1 MLLYFTKI
9 LVGIK
14 KKKFFFFERK
24 VFVKGSLYKE
34 EEEKE
39 VCREKKWGNI
49 PLVPVLL
56 VKANNVQ
63 NVKQCMMQDINS
75 CIYPVGVDVMHL
87 LKFVQFVHQCT

>member
-14 KKKFFFFERK
+14 KKVFFFERK
-24 VFVKGSLYKE
+24 VFVKESLYK

-56 VKANNVQ
+56 MKVNIVQ
-63 NVKQCMMQDINS
+63 NVKQCMMQDIKS
-75 CIYPVGVDVMHL
+75 CIYPVRVDVLHL
-87 LKFVQFVHQCT
+87 LKFVQFVHQCI

>member
-14 KKKFFFFERK
+14 KKSFFFERK
-24 VFVKGSLYKE
+24 VFVKESLYK

-56 VKANNVQ
+56 MKVNIVQ

-87 LKFVQFVHQCT
+87 LKFVQFVHRCI